1 MSTKL
6 DKDVRRQVI
15 DAARVGGKIIC
26 AGCKREVIGKG
37 FEIDHIRAEIDGGA
51 VHDPDNLQVL
61 CVRKDGLGCHAKK
74 TKREAAARAA
84 RRKQLEKSPLGRAL
98 PAASALTGASLT
110 GYATATL
117 AGLELP
123 AVDPTSI
130 AYGTLLGLAGLV
142 TVDQWRHWRGPAKG
156 VMEDGSKA
164 KPDVEQQTPEQRL
177 TSVLREVITK
187 NDKGTVRVSGLK
199 MHDDGMPAEFTA
211 TYAGTEFPD
220 REERR
225 RAEVRDQLA
234 IKYDG
239 IRWLL
244 AWDQTRDRLH
254 VKRRP
259 PMPRKINHP
268 GLSKDRKW
276 HVIPIAPDG
285 RFDFLITPHVLIIGA
300 TGGGKTSLLRAMVVA
315 VLASAR
321 DNDNIEAWLIDPKEI
336 EFLGFEGW
344 PGVTHLFADID
355 ELWEFPL
362 KLLAEMRERYRL
374 LRAEKVPLESHR
386 IIIVIIDE
394 FRDLVR
400 RLEDEW
406 SNNPARGKKTG
417 MKNPALNAISE
428 LLAKARR
435 AGIHIVISTQRPE
448 AAWFGGEN
456 RANVTGRAG
465 VGPLDPDAARMI
477 FNQTVGTDIP
487 DDLKGRTSLQ
497 VEDKDVVE
505 VQTYWVPDPAD
516 ADRFYRNTAEDWG
529 ILRTLGMPEDKIPEA
544 FRLAA

>member
-1 MSTKL
+1 VSTKL
-6 DKDVRRQVI
+6 DKEIRRQVI
-15 DAARVGGKIIC
+15 DAARVGGKILC
-26 AGCKREVIGKG
+26 EGCGHEVIGKG
-37 FEIDHIRAEIDGGA
+37 FEIDHRLAEIDGGA

-74 TKREAAARAA
+74 TKAEAQARAR
-84 RRKQLEKSPLGRAL
+84 RRKMLERSPLGRAL
-98 PAASALTGASLT
+98 PAAGLLTGTTLT
-110 GYATATL
+110 GYGL
-117 AGLELP
+117 ADLMNWPIPPLER
-123 AVDPTSI
+123 TSI
-130 AYGTLLGLAGLV
+130 AYATALGIAGLIS
-142 TVDQWRHWRGPAKG
+142 VDNYRKWRGPKAGVSAEDAKTT
-156 VMEDGSKA
+156 
-164 KPDVEQQTPEQRL
+164 PREQQNPAQRL
-177 TSVLREVITK
+177 ASVLREVITK
-187 NDKGTVRVSGLK
+187 NDNGDVQILNLK
-199 MHDDGMPAEFTA
+199 MHDDGLPDEFTA
-211 TYAGTEFPD
+211 DYSGTQFPD
-220 REERR
+220 REEKR
-225 RAEVRDQLA
+225 RADVRDQLA
-234 IKYDG
+234 IKYG

-244 AWDQTRDRLH
+244 TWDQRRDRLH

-259 PMPRKINHP
+259 PMPKKINHP
-268 GLSKDRKW
+268 GLAKTRPW
-276 HVIPIAPDG
+276 HIIPIAPEG
-285 RFDFLITPHVLIIGA
+285 KFDFLLTPHVLIIGA

-362 KLLAEMRERYRL
+362 QLLAEMRERYRL
-374 LRAEKVPLESHR
+374 LRKEKIPLESHK

-400 RLEDEW
+400 RLDEEW
-406 SNNPARGKKTG
+406 NNNPARGKRTG

-465 VGPLDPDAARMI
+465 VGGLDPDAARMV

-487 DDLKGRTSLQ
+487 DDLKGRTSIQ
-497 VEDKDVVE
+497 VEDREVIE

-516 ADRFYRNTAEDWG
+516 ADRHYTNTAEDWG
-529 ILRTLGMPEDKIPEA
+529 ILRTLGMPEDLIPEK